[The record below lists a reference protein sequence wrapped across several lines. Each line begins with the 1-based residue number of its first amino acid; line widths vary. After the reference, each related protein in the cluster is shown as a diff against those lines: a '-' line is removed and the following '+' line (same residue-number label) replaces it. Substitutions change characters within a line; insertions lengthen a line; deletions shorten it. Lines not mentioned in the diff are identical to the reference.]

1 MLNRISIDS
10 NTYNAILDMY
20 PKYVEYVEN
29 LHDYLARGYSDKRKI
44 LVEDST
50 KTLIIQGY
58 RIPNITMIN
67 DWMQIVCTCDE
78 SLDSPQEVKIVPYA
92 NQANS
97 LIEKKIL
104 SKYYTKDEIVQCL
117 NDHSLKVRR
126 KPLHILLPTTYHD
139 GHVHKFNNCVY
150 YDTNGAHTDALCEI
164 FPKAK
169 RELIRLHHNAKKDY
183 INIYVGDLCNRGF
196 RGTFD
201 WIVERTRSFIED
213 VYNRVGGGL
222 IIYANTDGII
232 IYNPKNKLATSTKI
246 GDIKSESLDGIV
258 YAYYCESDDE
268 TTAYTIYQYQH
279 PTKGKQLKGNARLSI
294 RSKLDLPSGK
304 VVFGKLKRENHRETM
319 TNIRVKEVTVD
330 EEP

>member
-1 MLNRISIDS
+1 MLNRITVDS

-20 PKYVEYVEN
+20 PKYIEYVEDLN
-29 LHDYLARGYSDKRKI
+29 MYFIKGYSEKRIIK
-44 LVEDST
+44 VDSAT

-58 RIPNITMIN
+58 RIPNVSMDN
-67 DWMQIVCTCDE
+67 DWMQVVCACDE
-78 SLDSPQEVKIVPYA
+78 SLDSPEEVRILPYA

-104 SKYYTKDEIVQCL
+104 KKYYTKDEIVQCL
-117 NDHSLKVRR
+117 NEHSLKVRR
-126 KPLHILLPTTYHD
+126 KPLHIMLPTIYHD
-139 GHVHKFNNCVY
+139 DKVHKFNNCVY

-164 FPKAK
+164 FPKARK
-169 RELIRLHHNAKKDY
+169 DLIRLHHHAKKDY
-183 INIYVGDLCNRGF
+183 LNIYVGDLCNRGF

-201 WIVERTRSFIED
+201 WIVERTRAFIEN
-213 VYNRVGGGL
+213 VYDRVGGGL
-222 IIYANTDGII
+222 IIYANTDGMII
-232 IYNPKNKLATSTKI
+232 HNPKNRLPTSSNI
-246 GDIKSESLDGIV
+246 GDIKSESVDGVV

-294 RSKLDLPSGK
+294 RSKLDLPHGK
-304 VVFGKLKRENHRETM
+304 VILGKIKKENHREFM
-319 TNIRVKEVTVD
+319 TNIRAKEVSVD